1 MGNFEVCFRCEAS
14 LGRRRPAMIYSNIN
28 DDAPWRRTEFLRNP
42 WDEEPAL
49 MQLVGFSV
57 PMISLD
63 IMHAFHLGIGR
74 DIVGAS
80 IKILCKK
87 KNHFPGRNIGLRLGQ
102 LMKECKAYATRHG
115 LQLSFGRLKKS
126 NLQWSNSKCPE
137 LKASASDTA
146 VFLGYLSEKL
156 QAVQIDEP
164 YQALTACVWA
174 ANTFACNLSHGG
186 FFLEEH
192 ERDILF
198 VLGRAFL
205 TSWAQLVYIGFSRSE
220 LLFKLRPKYHVMTHL
235 IWDLATRQSG
245 RNPCVDSCWLEE
257 DYVKWSLRKY
267 RKLSRMTASLNVLR
281 RSLVQQ
287 KDRLKRWSEQ
297 Q

>member
-1 MGNFEVCFRCEAS
+1 MV
-14 LGRRRPAMIYSNIN
+14 YSNIN
-28 DDAPWRRTEFLRNP
+28 DDAPWRPTEFVRDP
-42 WDEEPAL
+42 WDVEPAL
-49 MQLVGFSV
+49 MKLVGFSV
-57 PMISLD
+57 RMVSLD

-80 IKILCKK
+80 IKILCKS
-87 KNHFPGRNIGLRLGQ
+87 KNHFLGRNIALRLSQ
-102 LMKECKAYATRHG
+102 LMKECKAYAQRHG

-137 LKASASDTA
+137 LKASAADTV
-146 VFLGYLSEKL
+146 VFLGYLSEKM
-156 QAVQIDEP
+156 QTVQIDPP

-174 ANTFACNLSHGG
+174 ANTFASNLSRAG
-186 FFLEEH
+186 FFLEEG
-192 ERDILF
+192 ERDLLF

-205 TSWAQLVYIGFSRSE
+205 TAWAQLAYIGFSRSE
-220 LLFKLRPKYHVMTHL
+220 LLFKMRPKYHVMTHL
-235 IWDLATRQSG
+235 VWDLSTRQSG

-287 KDRLKRWSEQ
+287 KDRLKHWSPQ